1 MDNNLIYEP
10 ICMKKTNFVIQKSM
24 KWMFY
29 FKNYDLSIDMI
40 KISIHL
46 LLYDVD
52 HRDFDLLNLEKL
64 VKYESVLLFYLMW
77 IYD

>member
-1 MDNNLIYEP
+1 MNNKLIYEP
-10 ICMKKTNFVIQKSM
+10 ICMKETNFVIQKSM

-40 KISIHL
+40 KIPIHL
-46 LLYDVD
+46 LLYDID